1 WRSRRG
7 RRGPGSSLRLVT
19 RPCASRRAAGHEE
32 PLRVWARDR
41 GAPPSARGAGRAGGR
56 LPRPRGWNSA
66 RLSVLAPHP
75 PKLHEGELAAPRG
88 RVELAVVERR
98 QRERQVPRDDGL
110 PSHHLRRRTAP
121 VGSVFAPA
129 TKASSQPSTGDVDVP
144 RICRTASFRLLR
156 PWMKASESC
165 PPFVLQTSRPCG
177 QARPPFSTNGPP
189 SPRRQKP

>member
-1 WRSRRG
+1 MRNLSG
-7 RRGPGSSLRLVT
+7 CGLEIGALHHSLAVPEAAT
-19 RPCASRRAAGHEE
+19 RRA
-32 PLRVWARDR
+32 
-41 GAPPSARGAGRAGGR
+41 
-56 LPRPRGWNSA
+56 
-66 RLSVLAPHP
+66 VLEA
-75 PKLHEGELAAPRG
+75 ELATPRG
-88 RVELAVVERR
+88 RVELEVVERR
-98 QRERQVPRDDGL
+98 QGERQVPRDDGL
-110 PSHHLRRRTAP
+110 ASHHLRRRTAP

-189 SPRRQKP
+189 SPRGQK